1 MATPS
6 GCDVATLTQALQSG
20 DPDQQMQALDACSAV
35 LTDPT
40 LWYWLI
46 GLTLFC
52 ALVGALIG
60 KYKHAVVRD
69 MLLGLALGPI
79 GWGIS
84 LLLPRAVPKPPC
96 RACGK
101 PVEAGDKYCRH
112 CGMALGTPSN
122 RLNP

>member
-1 MATPS
+1 MALPS
-6 GCDVATLTQALQSG
+6 GCDVATLTQVLQSA
-20 DPDQQMQALDACSAV
+20 DPDEQMQTLDACFAV

-46 GLTLFC
+46 GFTVVS

-60 KYKHAVVRD
+60 KYKNAVVRD
-69 MLLGLALGPI
+69 TLLGLALGPI

-84 LLLPRAVPKPPC
+84 LLLPKATPKPLC

-101 PVEAGDKYCRH
+101 PVDSGDRHCRH
-112 CGMALGTPSN
+112 CGAAL
-122 RLNP
+122 

>member
-1 MATPS
+1 MALS
-6 GCDVATLTQALQSG
+6 ENCDVTALTQALQSA
-20 DPDQQMQALDACSAV
+20 DPDEQMQALDACLSA

-46 GLTLFC
+46 GFTVVC

-60 KYKHAVVRD
+60 KYKNAVVRD
-69 MLLGLALGPI
+69 TLLGLALGPI

-84 LLLPRAVPKPPC
+84 LLLPKATSKPLC

-101 PVEAGDKYCRH
+101 SVDAGDKHCRH
-112 CGMALGTPSN
+112 CGAAL
-122 RLNP
+122 

>member
-6 GCDVATLTQALQSG
+6 ACDVATLLRALQSD
-20 DPDQQMQALDACSAV
+20 DPEAQMQVLDACFAT

-46 GLTLFC
+46 GFTVVS

-60 KYKHAVVRD
+60 KYKNAVVRD
-69 MLLGLALGPI
+69 TLLGLALGPI

-84 LLLPRAVPKPPC
+84 LLLPKAVTKPPC

-101 PVEAGDKYCRH
+101 PVDAGDRRCRH
-112 CGMALGTPSN
+112 CGVPL
-122 RLNP
+122 